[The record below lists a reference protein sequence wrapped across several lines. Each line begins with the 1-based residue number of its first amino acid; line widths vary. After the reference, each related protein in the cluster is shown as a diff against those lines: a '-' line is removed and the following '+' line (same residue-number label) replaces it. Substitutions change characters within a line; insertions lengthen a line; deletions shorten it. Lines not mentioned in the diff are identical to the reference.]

1 MKRLLVVVLLV
12 LCPTLRAHQKAE
24 WRSWNQPVPPF
35 HVIGNIYYVGANEIT
50 SFLITSPNGHI
61 LLDGGFAET
70 APQIEA
76 NIQKLGFKLLDVKV
90 LINSQAHS
98 DHAGGFAEL
107 KRATGVCLLFVVGVV
122 VLVVCGGFVVF
133 VFG

>member
-1 MKRLLVVVLLV
+1 MKRFLVCLLVV
-12 LCPTLRAHQKAE
+12 LCPAIHAQQTAE
-24 WRSWNQPVPPF
+24 WRSWNEPVPPF

-50 SFLITSPNGHI
+50 SFLITSPKGHI
-61 LLDGGFAET
+61 LLDGGFKET

-76 NIQKLGFKLLDVKV
+76 NIRKLGFKLRDVKV

-98 DHAGGFAEL
+98 DHAGGFDEL